1 MNNNDINNNEV
12 NINFEFLFNK
22 YIILEK
28 ENSLNKQRI
37 KKNEY
42 NIINLK
48 TQLQFLR
55 NEYKN
60 EIREL
65 NEKYKQEFE
74 QLLKLIKENRENIE
88 KKNEFIKKG
97 KNKDKINVQNIYDN
111 KEKMIEKKL
120 EIFKD
125 SIYFYQVKY
134 KKKK

>member
-1 MNNNDINNNEV
+1 M
-12 NINFEFLFNK
+12 
-22 YIILEK
+22 
-28 ENSLNKQRI
+28 NKQRI

-55 NEYKN
+55 NEYKR

-74 QLLKLIKENRENIE
+74 QLLKLIKENRDNIE

-111 KEKMIEKKL
+111 IEKMIEKKL

-125 SIYFYQVKY
+125 SIFFLIR
-134 KKKK
+134 